1 MWELDYLE
9 QCGNNSEDFQM
20 VRDVLKLMFL
30 VRRETTITM
39 SKRNY
44 NITRDLIVDLKG
56 FNFNFFTYRWMPWY
70 SITPLT
76 VTPQWKQ

>member
-1 MWELDYLE
+1 MVLLHINCLYCYISTPAMWELDYLE

-56 FNFNFFTYRWMPWY
+56 FNFNFFTYR
-70 SITPLT
+70 
-76 VTPQWKQ
+76 